1 MGARIVDKRIV
12 RTRRAILVSVLE
24 QTKDKDLN
32 EVRVVKVCEDAGI
45 NKSTFYLHYK
55 SIDDCAKAIFENL
68 VLSVANFAATVN
80 CQQAHINPSVVVND
94 IINQVITNSDVIEK
108 YKNSRLAVAV
118 TERLQKTAIETVCK
132 NNNVQPGTVEYARVT
147 LVIYAV
153 TGIVLNAD
161 VKNDKDILFTAL
173 SDLIRKN

>member
-1 MGARIVDKRIV
+1 MDKRIV

-32 EVRVVKVCEDAGI
+32 EVRVVKVCNDAGI

-55 SIDDCAKAIFENL
+55 SIDDCVKAILENL
-68 VLSVANFAATVN
+68 VISVANFAATVN
-80 CQQAHINPSVVVND
+80 CQQAHINPSTVVND
-94 IINQVITNSDVIEK
+94 IINQIVTNYDIIEK
-108 YKNSRLAVAV
+108 YKDSRLAIPV
-118 TERLQKTAIETVCK
+118 TEKLQKTAIETICT
-132 NNNVQPGTVEYARVT
+132 NNNIQPGTVDYARVL
-147 LVIYAV
+147 LVVYAV
-153 TGIVLNAD
+153 TGVVLNAD

>member
-1 MGARIVDKRIV
+1 MDKRIV

-32 EVRVVKVCEDAGI
+32 EVRVVKVCNDAGI

-55 SIDDCAKAIFENL
+55 SIDDCVKAILENL

-80 CQQAHINPSVVVND
+80 CQQAHINPSTVV
-94 IINQVITNSDVIEK
+94 TNYDVIEK
-108 YKNSRLAVAV
+108 YKDSRLAIPV
-118 TERLQKTAIETVCK
+118 TEKLQKTAIETICT
-132 NNNVQPGTVEYARVT
+132 NNNIQPGTVDYARVS
-147 LVIYAV
+147 LVVYAV
-153 TGIVLNAD
+153 TGVVLNAD

>member
-1 MGARIVDKRIV
+1 MDKRIV

-55 SIDDCAKAIFENL
+55 SIDECVKAILENL

-80 CQQAHINPSVVVND
+80 CQQAHINPSTVVND
-94 IINQVITNSDVIEK
+94 IINQITTNQDIIEK
-108 YKNSRLAVAV
+108 FKHSRLAGPI
-118 TERLQKTAIETVCK
+118 TERLQKTAIETICV
-132 NNNVQPGTVEYARVT
+132 NNNIQPGTVDFARVS
-147 LVIYAV
+147 LSVYAV
-153 TGIVLNAD
+153 TGVVLNAD
-161 VKNDKDILFTAL
+161 VKNNKDIIFAAL
-173 SDLIRKN
+173 SDMIRKY